1 MPHTFGNQTTLVTSS
16 ATTIT
21 SAEYTPTAGSTLVVL
36 MIFVGGSVD
45 RAGTFT
51 SLPTYAGFRMR
62 QASSTSGA
70 TPQEASKEVWYL
82 CGGTLPASGTFVI
95 PNPGALSVSYIAASA
110 VADTGFASAQ
120 DNAGGSGSAG
130 AVDPSTNVSAN
141 VTNTLAFA
149 VIVNNDDAWAP
160 TGQTGTS
167 IVSQDMGAYG
177 IAAQY
182 LPRSATGVFAI
193 GWTFGTSAPYSIT
206 YFLAKEITFPGD
218 HLYGGATTLAMASA
232 NPITSATYT
241 PPSGSTAVVLMMIVA
256 GATNRAG
263 GAPTYGGVTMTQANS
278 TQKAAASP
286 EASVELWYVCGT
298 ATPSSGTFVI
308 PNTGS
313 LSISYVGSSCK
324 TGAGFTSAFDVAIG
338 SNGTSTTPSST
349 NMTTTTNGAIV
360 FAAAA
365 SGMQTWAP
373 IGYAGAPIFDV
384 DLGAIG
390 GGGQYVFKT
399 TAGNQT
405 MSWSQGTSDD
415 WGAVA
420 VAFKPVA
427 ISALEASLS
436 LATATWAVPAM
447 TASLPG
453 GVNVNPLLLAHRR
466 RRI

>member
-1 MPHTFGNQTTLVTSS
+1 MAP
-16 ATTIT
+16 
-21 SAEYTPTAGSTLVVL
+21 
-36 MIFVGGSVD
+36 
-45 RAGTFT
+45 GT
-51 SLPTYAGFRMR
+51 
-62 QASSTSGA
+62 
-70 TPQEASKEVWYL
+70 QEASIEVWYL
-82 CGGTLPASGTFVI
+82 CGGILPASGAFVI

-110 VADTGFASAQ
+110 IADTGFASAL
-120 DNAGGSGSAG
+120 DNAGGGASGG
-130 AVDPSTNVSAN
+130 ATNPTMNAN
-141 VTNTLAFA
+141 ATTTNTLTFA
-149 VIVNNDDAWAP
+149 VVVDNDDAWAP

-182 LPRSATGVFAI
+182 HPRSASGVAAI
-193 GWTFGTSAPYSIT
+193 GWTFGTVAAYATIH
-206 YFLAKEITFPGD
+206 FVAKEVTFPGD
-218 HLYGGATTLAMASA
+218 HLYGGATTLVTAATS
-232 NPITSATYT
+232 PITSATYT
-241 PPSGSTAVVLMMIVA
+241 PPSGATAVVLMMIVA
-256 GATNRAG
+256 GATDRAG
-263 GAPTYGGVTMTQANS
+263 GAPTYGGVTMTQANT

-286 EASVELWYVCGT
+286 EASVEVWYVCGE

-308 PNTGS
+308 PNTGTR
-313 LSISYVGSSCK
+313 SISYVGSCCK

-338 SNGTSTTPSST
+338 SNGTSTTPSATS
-349 NMTTTTNGAIV
+349 MTTTTNGSIV

-420 VAFKPVA
+420 VAFKPVVLT
-427 ISALEASLS
+427 SLEASLS
-436 LATATWAVPAM
+436 LATATWDVPAM
-447 TASLPG
+447 TASLSG